1 MTASRNAHFVK
12 RGQNESSGKRTKIQN
27 SEAGSKKL
35 RLQVASLQK
44 KHDEQ
49 SQLSE
54 IAAVIKE
61 VSNTGTVS
69 NTTAE
74 EKSISM
80 ARKVMKIVGR
90 EKKSDSS

>member
-1 MTASRNAHFVK
+1 MTASRDAHFSNK
-12 RGQNESSGKRTKIQN
+12 REREISKRKRSGN
-27 SEAGSKKL
+27 NHNGDKKL

-44 KHDEQ
+44 QLDEQ

-54 IAAVIKE
+54 IAAVSKE
-61 VSNTGTVS
+61 DHTPRTVTG
-69 NTTAE
+69 NAE

-90 EKKSDSS
+90 EKESESS